1 MIGQHV
7 VTVWPADLEAPAG
20 PGSDISCL
28 VDEVNIRH
36 GRNDTANQ
44 AEPSSATVDFT
55 VGPGAPLPAV
65 VDIGAWLVVTTTVA
79 GSTFTRFTGRLT
91 DMAIGWDDA
100 GEDTPDA
107 GVGQLVAVS
116 VLADYARRIVGDE
129 PFPQELDGARV
140 ARVFAL
146 AGVDLDPAFSDPGV
160 LEVIPRDVDA
170 RAALEVAEATAR
182 SAGGLIWETTDGQIR
197 YADSEHRRGADVDLE
212 LDACDIL
219 VTPTWSRNL
228 SGMVNEISLGYGV
241 ATPADGDTPA
251 SDAPRLRAVNTDSQA
266 RWGRYEY
273 SVTTEL
279 ATEADA
285 TAMASLI
292 LTQNGSPV
300 WMLNALPVDVFGL
313 DDTQTTALL
322 GLDVHSLVRVVGL
335 PAVGTTPTSV
345 AAWVEGWSERL
356 AWAVH
361 DLDITVSDYCRTAPP
376 PRWDDLDPAT
386 TWDATPANVTWDS
399 IACTGGPTLDM
410 GRWVDVAATTRWDQV
425 DPALDWDEA
434 VGGVPVP

>member
-7 VTVWPADLEAPAG
+7 VKVWGSDLVAPTG
-20 PGSDISCL
+20 PGTDISCL
-28 VDEVNIRH
+28 VDEVSIRH
-36 GRNDTANQ
+36 GRQDATTQ
-44 AEPSSATVDFT
+44 AEPSSVTVDFT
-55 VGPGAPLPAV
+55 VGPGAPLPDV
-65 VDIGAWLVVTTTVA
+65 VDIGAWLVVTTTVS
-79 GSTFTRFTGRLT
+79 GTTHTRFTGRLT
-91 DMAIGWDDA
+91 DIALGWDDA
-100 GEDTPDA
+100 GENTPDA
-107 GVGQLVAVS
+107 GVGQMVAVS

-146 AGVDLDPAFSDPGV
+146 AGLVLDPATSDPGV
-160 LEVIPRDVDA
+160 LEVIPRDVDT

-197 YADSEHRRGADVDLE
+197 YADSEHRRGADVDLD

-219 VTPTWSRNL
+219 VTPTWNRNL

-251 SDAPRLRAVNTDSQA
+251 QEAPRIRAVNADSQ
-266 RWGRYEY
+266 RLWGRYEY

-279 ATEADA
+279 ARESDA

-313 DDTQTTALL
+313 DATQTAALL
-322 GLDVHSLVRVVGL
+322 GLDVHSLVRVTGL
-335 PAVGTTPTSV
+335 PANGSTPTSV
-345 AAWVEGWSERL
+345 AAWVEGWNERL
-356 AWAVH
+356 AWGVH
-361 DLDITVSDYCRTAPP
+361 DMDITVSDYCRTAPP
-376 PRWDDLDPAT
+376 ARWDDLDPAT
-386 TWDATPANVTWDS
+386 TWNATPATTTWDS
-399 IACTGGPTLDM
+399 IACTGGPVTDL
-410 GRWVDVAATTRWDQV
+410 GRWDDVAATTRWDQV
-425 DPALDWDEA
+425 PASVDWDETTA
-434 VGGVPVP
+434 GVPV